1 MKNLLMGLALVATL
15 SSAAFAGD
23 TNKEKKSKKAKAENC
38 EKKCDKATGGPS
50 CCMKKAQA

>member
-23 TNKEKKSKKAKAENC
+23 TTKAKKAKKAKAEKC
-38 EKKCDKATGGPS
+38 EKGTAAHP

>member
-23 TNKEKKSKKAKAENC
+23 AVKEKKAKKAKAENC
-38 EKKCDKATGGPS
+38 EKKCEKGTGGPA

>member
-23 TNKEKKSKKAKAENC
+23 TVKEKKARKAKTENC
-38 EKKCDKATGGPS
+38 EKKCEKGAGGPS
-50 CCMKKAQA
+50 CCMKKAQV